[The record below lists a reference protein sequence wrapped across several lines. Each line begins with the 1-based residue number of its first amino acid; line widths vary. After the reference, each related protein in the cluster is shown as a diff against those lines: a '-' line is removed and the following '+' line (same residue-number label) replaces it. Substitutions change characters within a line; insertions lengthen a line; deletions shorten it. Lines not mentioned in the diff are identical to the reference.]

1 MIKHLVIENFKK
13 FQRIELNLKDMTV
26 LMGENGCGKTSILQA
41 IALALRLI
49 STTDLFQCESNSNR
63 IRFRKKGV
71 PYTQLPGFF
80 VEDPADLFFAKQ
92 MRGGQK
98 AGVTS
103 IKIEITD
110 RSDNV
115 YKINITSLF
124 GAYTAKVSSKANDFV
139 SYPSL
144 IDIEPLFISGF
155 VGIQSSEERLF
166 PLALQDR
173 LTRGRVSEVLRNLI
187 FDIYEKDEEKFKR
200 LYEKVK
206 KHFNFEIG
214 NVNFQ
219 SEKDLFV
226 HAEFNERVG
235 SKTINLDLSSAGSGF
250 LQVLQ
255 ILTPIYRFSEKSK
268 VILLDEPDAHL
279 HPNLQ
284 RTIARVIKEICEE
297 EDLQVILSTHST
309 AIIRETS
316 PESIVP
322 VSAKKIK
329 LGYLNSS
336 NDIEAEITARIDNF
350 FSAKASIIGKVL
362 FVEDKNKKILKYIDQ
377 IMGIN
382 LFEGLHS
389 LPVLSTQGKD
399 DKIPFRIKTSLEEI
413 TGENIDVY
421 FIRDSDGLPQQWQ
434 TEIIK
439 HAKESNVNLFL
450 LPFHEIENILL
461 KPAIVQRYLKNNH
474 GFHMKISEIESLII
488 KMSKNILSMSKFGFE
503 RTLRDNFYKAAKILN
518 KDGYSYQSAESDA
531 LKLRNNYEAIDDFD
545 QLVKVVPGKEA
556 VKELLFSI
564 KRETGIPI
572 SMNNLICSVQL
583 SDIESTLK
591 EFLQNVRQ
599 L

>member
-124 GAYTAKVSSKANDFV
+124 GAYTAKVASKANDFV

-591 EFLQNVRQ
+591 EFLQNVR
-599 L
+599 